1 MISKKKL
8 SNFIKK
14 NNLHDPWDIVDLFEK
29 KIARF
34 TGSKYAVAIDCC
46 TNAIFLSLKYCNQKK
61 TIIIPEN
68 TYISVLSAIRLANY
82 KFKVRKINWNGNYQL
97 NPLPIIDSA
106 TKFTKN
112 MYQRKTL
119 TCLSF
124 HHRKHLPIGR
134 GGMVLVDSK
143 KAYNWF
149 KKARYDGRDLNV
161 SYDKDNFK
169 SIGWH
174 MYMTP
179 EQAYY
184 GLTLLKKFKDVMP
197 DRASNESYKSIKK
210 YHKLYKI

>member
-82 KFKVRKINWNGNYQL
+82 KFKVQKINWNGNYQL